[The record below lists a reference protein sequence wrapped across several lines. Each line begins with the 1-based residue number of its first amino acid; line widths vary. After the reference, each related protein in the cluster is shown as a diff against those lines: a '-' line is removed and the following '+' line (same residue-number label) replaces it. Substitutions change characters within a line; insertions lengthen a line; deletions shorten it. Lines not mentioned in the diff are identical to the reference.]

1 MNDKFASGFAQDLES
16 MIALKCA
23 LGYSENTYLEKAK
36 SFDRRC
42 FEVYPG
48 QQELTQAIVLN
59 WLKPEPGKSPQ
70 TIHGKAAFVRA
81 LGKYQKSIGKAAYI
95 LPDRFTAGGAVF
107 IPYLFGDDELAALF
121 HEIDCY
127 QYPRDPFRPHLLRTY
142 FRMTYTCGLRPNEGR
157 HLKRNEVD
165 LNSGEVRIIETKWR
179 KSRTIVMSEDML
191 FLARSY
197 AGIRD
202 AAFPGSA
209 YFFPAP
215 DGGPYSAQKMQGKFK
230 WFFARTK
237 PGIPKDLLPAVR
249 VYDLRH
255 RFATAV
261 LNRWLDE
268 KKELSSRLPYL
279 QTYMGHK
286 DWEATAYYIHLL
298 PEKLVK
304 SAGID
309 WEAMNGLIP
318 RVELWEK

>member
-16 MIALKCA
+16 MVALKRA
-23 LGYSENTYLEKAK
+23 LGYSENTYLERAK
-36 SFDRRC
+36 SFDRHC

-48 QQELTQAIVLN
+48 QQELTQAIVLS

-95 LPDRFTAGGAVF
+95 LPDRFTAGGTVF

-127 QYPRDPFRPHLLRTY
+127 QYPRDPFRPLLLRTY

-157 HLKRNEVD
+157 NLRRNEVD

-191 FLARSY
+191 SLARSY
-197 AGIRD
+197 ASIRD
-202 AAFPGSA
+202 AAFPESA

-230 WFFARTK
+230 WFFARIK

>member
-36 SFDRRC
+36 VLTAVALKYTRPAGA
-42 FEVYPG
+42 YPG
-48 QQELTQAIVLN
+48 HCAELAEART
-59 WLKPEPGKSPQ
+59 GKSPQ

-95 LPDRFTAGGAVF
+95 LPDRFTAGGTVF

-202 AAFPGSA
+202 ACIS
-209 YFFPAP
+209 
-215 DGGPYSAQKMQGKFK
+215 GKRIF
-230 WFFARTK
+230 
-237 PGIPKDLLPAVR
+237 LPRAGWR
-249 VYDLRH
+249 PLFR
-255 RFATAV
+255 
-261 LNRWLDE
+261 
-268 KKELSSRLPYL
+268 
-279 QTYMGHK
+279 
-286 DWEATAYYIHLL
+286 
-298 PEKLVK
+298 PED
-304 SAGID
+304 AGEI
-309 WEAMNGLIP
+309 
-318 RVELWEK
+318 

>member
-1 MNDKFASGFAQDLES
+1 MSDKFASGFAQDLES
-16 MIALKCA
+16 MIALKRA
-23 LGYSENTYLEKAK
+23 LGYSENTYLERAK
-36 SFDRRC
+36 SFDRHC

-59 WLKPEPGKSPQ
+59 WLKPEQGKSPQ

-81 LGKYQKSIGKAAYI
+81 LGKYQKSIGKDAYI
-95 LPDRFTAGGAVF
+95 PR
-107 IPYLFGDDELAALF
+107 LFYCRRHRIHPLSSDDELAALF

-127 QYPRDPFRPHLLRTY
+127 RYPRNPFHPLLLRTY

-157 HLKRNEVD
+157 NLKRNEVD

-179 KSRTIVMSEDML
+179 KSRTVVMSEDML
-191 FLARSY
+191 SLARSY

-202 AAFPGSA
+202 AAFPGST

-215 DGGPYSAQKMQGKFK
+215 DGGPYSAQKIQGKFK

-268 KKELSSRLPYL
+268 KKELSTRLPYL

-309 WEAMNGLIP
+309 WEAMNCLIP

>member
-1 MNDKFASGFAQDLES
+1 MPENAFLVIITSSSSLGFNDILCLVL
-16 MIALKCA
+16 LKATILAVCKKPSCISSPH
-23 LGYSENTYLEKAK
+23 LGQFIINRLLKI
-36 SFDRRC
+36 SFVNL
-42 FEVYPG
+42 F
-48 QQELTQAIVLN
+48 
-59 WLKPEPGKSPQ
+59 
-70 TIHGKAAFVRA
+70 
-81 LGKYQKSIGKAAYI
+81 I
-95 LPDRFTAGGAVF
+95 LSFQVFRSSRFTAGGTVF

>member
-1 MNDKFASGFAQDLES
+1 MLS
-16 MIALKCA
+16 
-23 LGYSENTYLEKAK
+23 
-36 SFDRRC
+36 
-42 FEVYPG
+42 
-48 QQELTQAIVLN
+48 
-59 WLKPEPGKSPQ
+59 WLKPEPEKSPQ

-95 LPDRFTAGGAVF
+95 LPDRFTAGGTIF
-107 IPYLFGDDELAALF
+107 IPYLFGDNELAALF
-121 HEIDCY
+121 HEIDQY
-127 QYPRDPFRPHLLRTY
+127 QYPRDPFRPLLFSTY

-157 HLKRNEVD
+157 NLRRNEVD
-165 LNSGEVRIIETKWR
+165 LNSGEVRIIETKR
-179 KSRTIVMSEDML
+179 HKSRTVMMSEDML
-191 FLARSY
+191 SLARSY
-197 AGIRD
+197 ASIRD
-202 AAFPGSA
+202 AAFPESA

-215 DGGPYSAQKMQGKFK
+215 DGGPYSAQKIQGKFK

-298 PEKLVK
+298 PENLVK
-304 SAGID
+304 SSGID
-309 WEAMNGLIP
+309 WEAMNRLIP

>member
-1 MNDKFASGFAQDLES
+1 MSGTFISGFAHDLEN

-23 LGYSENTYLEKAK
+23 LSYSENTYQERAR
-36 SFDRRC
+36 SFDRHC
-42 FEVYPG
+42 FNTHPG
-48 QQELTQAIVLN
+48 QKELTQAVVLS
-59 WLKPEPGKSPQ
+59 WLKPEPEKSLQ

-95 LPDRFTAGGAVF
+95 LPDRFTAGGTVF

-121 HEIDCY
+121 HEIDQY
-127 QYPRDPFRPHLLRTY
+127 QYPRDPFRPLLFSTY

-157 HLKRNEVD
+157 NLRRNEVD
-165 LNSGEVRIIETKWR
+165 LNSGEVRVIETKR
-179 KSRTIVMSEDML
+179 HKSRTVMMSEDML
-191 FLARSY
+191 SLAKSY
-197 AGIRD
+197 ASIRD
-202 AAFPGSA
+202 AAFPESV

-215 DGGPYSAQKMQGKFK
+215 GGGPYSAQKIQGKFK

-298 PEKLVK
+298 PENLVK

-309 WEAMNGLIP
+309 WEAMNRLIP

>member
-95 LPDRFTAGGAVF
+95 LPDRFTAGGTVF

-127 QYPRDPFRPHLLRTY
+127 QYPRDPFRPLLLRTY

-157 HLKRNEVD
+157 NLRRNEVD

-191 FLARSY
+191 SLARSY
-197 AGIRD
+197 ASIRD
-202 AAFPGSA
+202 AAFPESA

-215 DGGPYSAQKMQGKFK
+215 DGGPYSAQKIQGKFK

-268 KKELSSRLPYL
+268 KKELS
-279 QTYMGHK
+279 
-286 DWEATAYYIHLL
+286 
-298 PEKLVK
+298 
-304 SAGID
+304 
-309 WEAMNGLIP
+309 
-318 RVELWEK
+318 